1 MSYLQQ
7 LGQMLAGN
15 RQPAG
20 PNNSGAS
27 IKTGTVS
34 GNYVLVDGSWM
45 RAIWGGDF
53 DVADGMVA
61 ECVVE
66 GNKCVV
72 MTVHD

>member
-7 LGQMLAGN
+7 LGQMLASK
-15 RQPAG
+15 RQSSGASK
-20 PNNSGAS
+20 SGAS

-34 GNYVLVDGSWM
+34 GDYVLINGSWM
-45 RAIWGGDF
+45 RAIWSGDF
-53 DVADGMVA
+53 DVTDGMVA
-61 ECVVE
+61 ECVVD

>member
-7 LGQMLAGN
+7 LGQMLAIK
-15 RQPAG
+15 RQSSG
-20 PNNSGAS
+20 MNNTGAA
-27 IKTGTVS
+27 IKIGTVS
-34 GNYVLVDGSWM
+34 GNYVLIDGSWM

-53 DVADGMVA
+53 DVVDGMVA
-61 ECVVE
+61 ECVVD

>member
-7 LGQMLAGN
+7 LGQMLARK
-15 RQPAG
+15 RQSPG
-20 PNNSGAS
+20 SNNSGAA

-34 GNYVLVDGSWM
+34 GDYVLINGSWM

-53 DVADGMVA
+53 DVVDGMVA